1 MALEFKGIRTCSN
14 GKKCMQR
21 MAWHGNAFLLCL
33 QEVEAGQPLTA
44 ESLGKLNEEVYRL
57 LEDIT
62 GEFGG
67 SLRCMTHNSYCL

>member
-1 MALEFKGIRTCSN
+1 MGRSACNEWHG
-14 GKKCMQR
+14 
-21 MAWHGNAFLLCL
+21 HGNAFLLCL